1 MMAQLEK
8 LRAVKRGL
16 ALPSLSQH
24 VFVAPRLPSR
34 GMKTLGVE
42 RLAAGDYAHVR
53 PLLVDL
59 HLGEQTHYSDHPQL
73 SRGEVEDHLST
84 VPSTFAG
91 ENVIYAVRDEP
102 GQIVGFCWIV
112 LFDPGTGLEG
122 EVAEVYVAAEHR
134 GRGIGEML
142 MEQAVRLF
150 RERRVTLGYVWT
162 RNDNEA
168 AVRLYRSAGFEPN
181 RQLVLTWYP
190 TESNGK

>member
-1 MMAQLEK
+1 
-8 LRAVKRGL
+8 
-16 ALPSLSQH
+16 
-24 VFVAPRLPSR
+24 
-34 GMKTLGVE
+34 MKTLGVE
-42 RLAAGDYAHVR
+42 RLAAGDYANVR

-73 SRGEVEDHLST
+73 TRGEVEDHLST

-91 ENVIYAVRDEP
+91 ENVIYAVRGEDGE
-102 GQIVGFCWIV
+102 IIGFNWIV

-134 GRGIGEML
+134 GRGVGEML

-162 RNDNEA
+162 RPDNDA

-190 TESNGK
+190 TEPNQRS